1 MEGLIHWFS
10 RNHVAGNFLMLIV
23 LVMGFTQ
30 WFKLK
35 KEIFPET
42 GVDIIS
48 IQVPYPNAAPEEV
61 ATGVCLPI
69 EEAIQDVDGIKR
81 VTSRASESIGSVN
94 VEVENGFSL
103 RNVMDDLK
111 TRVDA
116 ITNLAENA
124 EEPTIQELILKA
136 QVLSVAVTAD
146 TDEKTLREMAE
157 RVRDELLSSDDI
169 TQVALAGTRN
179 YEISIEVSEQTLR
192 EYGLT
197 FEQVANAVRASSLDL
212 PSGSV
217 RTAGGEILFRTAQ
230 KRYTAKEFANI
241 TVVTREDGSKVQL
254 DEIASII
261 DGFEDVYVTTRLDEK
276 SAILVN
282 VFRVGDEDT
291 RAVADAS
298 KEVID
303 RAVSFLPAGVNL
315 EVWNDTSVY
324 LRGRMELLARNG
336 LVGLI
341 LVFLVLALFLQPSLA
356 ALVSIGIPV
365 SFAGAIM
372 MMPWLG
378 VSINMISLFGFI
390 LVLGIVVDDAI
401 VVGENVFRRMRNG
414 EDPKVAAPKGTHEVG
429 VIVIF
434 GILTTAVAF
443 TPMLGLSGVS
453 GKIWP
458 NIPLIVIPTLLF
470 SLFQSKLI
478 LPAHLALLP
487 KMKQN
492 DSPSGLTRFRQLFS
506 LGLERFIDKTYR
518 PVLRVALGNRYVVL
532 VAFVALL
539 GICGA
544 FVKHGW
550 IKFRFFPEVEAELIS
565 AKLIMAKG
573 VPSEDT
579 AAAIKRIEAA
589 AQKLGENYSDS
600 EGKSIVRHM
609 LASVGTQP
617 FQVGFDAVGGA
628 PSGDHLG
635 EVTLELSAAKLRS
648 ITAVEITAEWRELVG
663 GIAGATELSFRT
675 DSGSGGN
682 AIDLEI
688 AGRDIVKL
696 EEVSAKIQD
705 QLAKYGWV
713 TDITDNNRAG
723 KRQLKLESLT
733 PQAEALGLR
742 LADVAR
748 QVRQGFY
755 GDEVQRLQ
763 RGRHEVK
770 VMVRYPED
778 ERRSLEN
785 LDQMKIRL
793 PDGSEVT
800 FAEVAVASY
809 GRGYSSVER
818 AEGKRAIKISA
829 DIDERDPKASAK
841 LAAEELEAI
850 HFPKLAQEYPGVSFS
865 FLGEQQD
872 QRDSLTEIRN
882 KFIIALIIMYVLMAI
897 PLGSYIQ
904 PLIVMSVIP
913 FGLVGAVAGHVLM
926 GTDLSIMSMCGI
938 VALAGVVV
946 NDSLVLV
953 DYVNRQIRSG
963 KGVVEAAWEAGAARF
978 RPILLTSLTTF
989 AGLTPMLLETDLQ
1002 AKFLIPMAISL
1013 SFGILFATL
1022 ITLILVPCI
1031 YIMLEDVKRLFTGK
1045 RSVRSM
1051 KASQGN

>member
-1 MEGLIHWFS
+1 
-10 RNHVAGNFLMLIV
+10 MLII
-23 LVMGFTQ
+23 LVMGFSQ

-61 ATGVCLPI
+61 TTGICLPI

-81 VTSRASESIGSVN
+81 VTSRASESVGSVN
-94 VEVENGFSL
+94 IEVENGFSL
-103 RNVMDDLK
+103 RNVMDDVK

-124 EEPTIQELILKA
+124 EEPTIQELLLKT
-136 QVLSVAVTAD
+136 QVLSVAVTAN
-146 TDEKTLREMAE
+146 TDERTLRELAE
-157 RVRDELLSSDDI
+157 RVRDELLASDSI
-169 TQVALAGTRN
+169 TQVSLAGTRN

-197 FEQVANAVRASSLDL
+197 FEQVANAVRASSIDL

-217 RTAGGEILFRTAQ
+217 RTSGGEILFRTAQ
-230 KRYTAKEFANI
+230 KRYTAAEFANI

-254 DEIASII
+254 DEVATIV
-261 DGFEDVYVTTRLDEK
+261 DGFEDAFVETRLDGS

-303 RAVSFLPAGVNL
+303 QATRFLPSGVTL
-315 EVWNDTSVY
+315 EIWNDTSVY
-324 LRGRMELLARNG
+324 LRGRMNLLAKNG
-336 LVGLI
+336 AVGLL
-341 LVFLVLALFLQPSLA
+341 LVFFVLALFLKPSLA
-356 ALVSIGIPV
+356 ALVSMGIPV

-372 MMPWLG
+372 LMPWLG
-378 VSINMISLFGFI
+378 ISINMISLFGFI

-401 VVGENVFRRMRNG
+401 IVGENVFRRMRHG
-414 EDPKVAAPKGTHEVG
+414 EDPKLASPRGTHEVG

-487 KMKQN
+487 KPRK
-492 DSPSGLTRFRQLFS
+492 DISPSGFTKFQSLFS
-506 LGLERFIDKTYR
+506 HGLEAFVEKTYR
-518 PVLRVALGNRYVVL
+518 PVLKAALHNRYVVL
-532 VAFVALL
+532 VAFMALL
-539 GICGA
+539 GVCGA

-550 IKFRFFPEVEAELIS
+550 ITFRFFPDVEAELIS
-565 AKLIMAKG
+565 AKLTMAKG
-573 VPSEDT
+573 VPAEDT
-579 AAAIKRIEAA
+579 ARAVKQIEEAA
-589 AQKLGENYSDS
+589 QAIGNDNKDLNGDS
-600 EGKSIVRHM
+600 VIRHM
-609 LASVGTQP
+609 LASVGSQP
-617 FQVGFDAVGGA
+617 FQIGFDGVGGA
-628 PSGDHLG
+628 PTGDHLG
-635 EVTLELSAAKLRS
+635 EITVELSAAKLRS
-648 ITAVEITAEWRELVG
+648 VTAADITAEWRDVVG

-688 AGRDIVKL
+688 AGRDITKL
-696 EEVSAKIQD
+696 EEVSQKIQD
-705 QLAKYGWV
+705 QLARYGWV

-755 GDEVQRLQ
+755 GEEVQRLQ

-778 ERRSLEN
+778 ERRSLDN

-793 PDGSEVT
+793 PDGSEVR
-800 FAEVAVASY
+800 FAEVAIASY
-809 GRGYSSVER
+809 GRGYSTVER

-829 DIDERDPKASAK
+829 DIDDRDPKASAK
-841 LAAEELEAI
+841 LVAEELEKV
-850 HFPKLAQEYPGVSFS
+850 HFPKLAADYPDVTFS

-872 QRDSLTEIRN
+872 QRESVNEIMN
-882 KFIIALIIMYVLMAI
+882 KFLIALIIMYVLMAI

-904 PLIVMSVIP
+904 PLIVMCVIP
-913 FGLVGAVAGHVLM
+913 FGLVGAVAGHVIM
-926 GTDLSIMSMCGI
+926 GQDLSIMSMCGI

-953 DYVNRQIRSG
+953 DYVNRQIRAE

-1031 YIMLEDVKRLFTGK
+1031 YIMLEDVKRLFIGK
-1045 RSVRSM
+1045 RRVRSM
-1051 KASQGN
+1051 

>member
-1 MEGLIHWFS
+1 MESLIHWFS
-10 RNHVAGNFLMLIV
+10 RNHVAGNFLMLVV
-23 LVMGFTQ
+23 LVMGVTQ

-61 ATGVCLPI
+61 ATGICLPI

-81 VTSRASESIGSVN
+81 VTSRASESVGSVN
-94 VEVENGFSL
+94 IEVENGFSL
-103 RNVMDDLK
+103 RNVMDDVK

-124 EEPTIQELILKA
+124 EEPTIQELLLKT

-146 TDEKTLREMAE
+146 TDERTLRVLAE
-157 RVRDELLSSDDI
+157 RVRDELIASDSI
-169 TQVALAGTRN
+169 TQVSLAGTRN

-217 RTAGGEILFRTAQ
+217 KTSGGEILFRTAQ
-230 KRYTAKEFANI
+230 KRYTAAEFASI
-241 TVVTREDGSKVQL
+241 TVITREDGSKVQL
-254 DEIASII
+254 DEIASIV
-261 DGFEDVYVTTRLDEK
+261 DAFEDVYVETRLDER

-298 KEVID
+298 KEVIEQ
-303 RAVSFLPAGVNL
+303 AKSFLPAGVTL
-315 EVWNDTSVY
+315 EIWNDTSVY

-336 LVGLI
+336 AVGLL
-341 LVFLVLALFLQPSLA
+341 LVFIVLALFLKPSLA

-372 MMPWLG
+372 LMPWLG

-401 VVGENVFRRMRNG
+401 VVGENVFRR
-414 EDPKVAAPKGTHEVG
+414 
-429 VIVIF
+429 I

-487 KMKQN
+487 KMRSN
-492 DSPSGLTRFRQLFS
+492 NSPSGFTRFQRFFS
-506 LGLERFIDKTYR
+506 HGLETFVEKVYR
-518 PVLRVALGNRYVVL
+518 PVLKVALHNRYLVL
-532 VAFVALL
+532 VTFVALL
-539 GICGA
+539 GVCGA

-550 IKFRFFPEVEAELIS
+550 ITFRFFPDVEAELIS
-565 AKLIMAKG
+565 AKLTMATG
-573 VPSEDT
+573 VPAEDT
-579 AAAIKRIEAA
+579 ARAVKQIEKA
-589 AQKLGENYSDS
+589 AQVLGERYTDS
-600 EGKSIVRHM
+600 EGKSIIRHM
-609 LASVGTQP
+609 LASVGSQP
-617 FQVGFDAVGGA
+617 FQVGFDGVGGA
-628 PSGDHLG
+628 PAGDHLG
-635 EVTLELSAAKLRS
+635 EVTVELSAAKLRS
-648 ITAVEITAEWRELVG
+648 ITAVEITAEWRDLVG

-688 AGRDIVKL
+688 AGRDVKKL
-696 EEVSAKIQD
+696 EEVSQKIQD

-713 TDITDNNRAG
+713 TDITDNNRDG

-755 GDEVQRLQ
+755 GEEVQRLQ

-793 PDGSEVT
+793 PDGSEVS

-829 DIDERDPKASAK
+829 DIDDRDPKASAK
-841 LAAEELEAI
+841 LVAEELERV
-850 HFPKLAQEYPGVSFS
+850 HFPKLARDYPSVTFS

-872 QRDSLTEIRN
+872 QRESLTEITN
-882 KFIIALIIMYVLMAI
+882 KFVIALIIMYVLMAI

-953 DYVNRQIRSG
+953 DYVNRQIRAD
-963 KGVVEAAWEAGAARF
+963 KGVIEAAWEAGAARF

-1031 YIMLEDVKRLFTGK
+1031 YIMLEDVKRLFIGK
-1045 RSVRSM
+1045 HRVRSM
-1051 KASQGN
+1051 